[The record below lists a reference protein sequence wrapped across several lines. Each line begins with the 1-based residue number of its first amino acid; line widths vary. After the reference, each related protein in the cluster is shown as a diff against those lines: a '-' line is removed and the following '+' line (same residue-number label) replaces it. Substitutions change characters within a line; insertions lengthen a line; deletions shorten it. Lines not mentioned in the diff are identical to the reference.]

1 MVLVILGILVLLL
14 GADQLVRSASRLSL
28 MLGIAPLVV
37 GLTVVALGTSAPE
50 LAVSLTAAWHG
61 APDMALGNV
70 VGSNIFNT
78 LAILGMAALLR
89 PLLLQQQLIRLDVPV
104 MLGVSGL
111 AWVLAANGV
120 LAVWEA
126 GLLVTVGVVYLGVL
140 LAKRDPLLIQSKPI
154 SEQRPRVRDWF
165 WRVPQLGW
173 GAALLVLGSLWT
185 VRGATELAEQWQWDP
200 LVVGLLL
207 LAGATSLPELAT
219 SVVAALRGERD
230 IAVGNVVGSNIVN
243 LLFVLGGT
251 GLVKGGP
258 LEVPQAA
265 LQFDIPLM
273 VGVALACLPIFFTG
287 GRITRLEGGFFV
299 ASYGAYLVLLF
310 GLGKQWWPVT
320 GQDLAGVFILAFTGG
335 VLVVSVHRIE
345 RHIAQTLHIV
355 AQEAE
360 ASIRASWRQVRKLV
374 VLVTGAAVVLAGIAL
389 LFLPGPAVVVIPLGL
404 ALLGTEFVWARRL
417 LHGMHNQLNSTVR
430 RVRGR
435 K

>member
-1 MVLVILGILVLLL
+1 MVVDGLFLVIGIALLAFGGEL
-14 GADQLVRSASRLSL
+14 LVRGALAVAKRVGVSPLLS
-28 MLGIAPLVV
+28 GLVIV
-37 GLTVVALGTSAPE
+37 GFGTSAPE
-50 LAVSLTAAWHG
+50 L
-61 APDMALGNV
+61 V
-70 VGSNIFNT
+70 V
-78 LAILGMAALLR
+78 
-89 PLLLQQQLIRLDVPV
+89 
-104 MLGVSGL
+104 
-111 AWVLAANGV
+111 
-120 LAVWEA
+120 
-126 GLLVTVGVVYLGVL
+126 
-140 LAKRDPLLIQSKPI
+140 
-154 SEQRPRVRDWF
+154 
-165 WRVPQLGW
+165 
-173 GAALLVLGSLWT
+173 
-185 VRGATELAEQWQWDP
+185 
-200 LVVGLLL
+200 
-207 LAGATSLPELAT
+207 
-219 SVVAALRGERD
+219 SVVSSIAD
-230 IAVGNVVGSNIVN
+230 KSMIAVGNVVGSNIVN

-258 LEVPQAA
+258 VEVPQAA
-265 LQFDIPLM
+265 LQFDIPIM

-287 GRITRLEGGFFV
+287 GRITRWEGGFFV

-345 RHIAQTLHIV
+345 RHIARTLHIV

-417 LHGMHNQLNSTVR
+417 LHSMHNQLNSTVR

>member
-1 MVLVILGILVLLL
+1 MVFVILGILVLLV

-37 GLTVVALGTSAPE
+37 GLTVVAVGTSAPE

-61 APDMALGNV
+61 TPDMALGNV

-120 LAVWEA
+120 LAIWESA
-126 GLLVTVGVVYLGVL
+126 LLVAVGGGYIVL
-140 LAKRDPLLIQSKPI
+140 LLARRKTFSSQDKPTVERC
-154 SEQRPRVRDWF
+154 SRPRDWF
-165 WRVPQLGW
+165 WRVLQLG
-173 GAALLVLGSLWT
+173 GGVVLLVFGSVWT
-185 VRGATELAEQWQWDP
+185 VRGATALANQWQWDS

-219 SVVAALRGERD
+219 SVVAAVRGERD

-251 GLVKGGP
+251 GLVVGQP
-258 LEVPQAA
+258 VDVPQAA
-265 LQFDIPLM
+265 LQFDIPIM
-273 VGVALACLPIFFTG
+273 VGVALTCLPIFFTG
-287 GRITRLEGGFFV
+287 GRISRLEGGFFV

-310 GLGKQWWPVT
+310 GLGQHWWPLT
-320 GQDLAGVFILAFTGG
+320 KQDLAGVFILAFTGG

-345 RHIAQTLHIV
+345 RHIAQTLLMV

-417 LHGMHNQLNSTVR
+417 LHTMHKQLNTTVR
-430 RVRGR
+430 RVRR
-435 K
+435 RN